1 MTEAPILLAFAAGL
15 VSFLSP
21 CIIPM
26 ISVYLTLITGMSLE
40 ELTGRPGA
48 VARRAILLNTLLFS
62 LGFTIVFAVAGG
74 AAGWIGALLTE
85 ATRTLEIFGGVVVLG
100 LGLSMAGLLKLDWL
114 HKIGLPIRRPQR
126 RPRGLL
132 GSFGVG
138 LFFAVACSHCIAPT
152 LLAMLTIAGMTG
164 TVSSGIVTMLAF
176 SLGLTAMYMLTALAI
191 SPVLSRLG
199 RHRGAARA
207 VHAGAGVLIAAFGLL
222 MVLGEFTRLSE
233 LASRLIPFHAPVGM

>member
-1 MTEAPILLAFAAGL
+1 MTEAPVLLAFAAGL

-62 LGFTIVFAVAGG
+62 LGFTIVFALAGG
-74 AAGWIGALLTE
+74 TAGWIGELLTE
-85 ATRTLEIFGGVVVLG
+85 ASRTLEIFGGVIVLG
-100 LGLSMAGLLKLDWL
+100 LGLSMAGVLKLDWL
-114 HKIGLPIRRPQR
+114 HKFGLPVRRPQR
-126 RPRGLL
+126 RPRGPL

-152 LLAMLTIAGMTG
+152 LLAMLTVAGMTG
-164 TVSSGIVTMLAF
+164 TVSSGTVTMLAF

-199 RHRGAARA
+199 RHRGAART

-222 MVLGEFTRLSE
+222 MVFGEFTRLSE